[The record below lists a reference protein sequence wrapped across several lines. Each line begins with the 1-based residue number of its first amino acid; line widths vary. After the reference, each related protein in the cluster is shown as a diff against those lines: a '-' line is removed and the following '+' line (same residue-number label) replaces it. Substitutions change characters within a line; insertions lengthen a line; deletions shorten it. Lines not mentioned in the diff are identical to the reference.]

1 MDRTKAYKHF
11 HALLEELGIRE
22 RKADILSGYGVES
35 TTQLTDDQL
44 VQLIGRLE
52 EQKRSIEENAVRLHR
67 SRVLRLLTDMGVYYV
82 IPGEPKEACWRRV
95 NDFLSSPRIAGKVL
109 YRMSSIELTALEGKL
124 RSLRSKGYVYPRTA
138 EPTESPESPIVV
150 VLNPGSSG
158 PVN

>member
-1 MDRTKAYKHF
+1 MDRIKACKHF
-11 HALLEELGIRE
+11 HALLGELGIRE
-22 RKADILSGYGVES
+22 RKGDILSGYGVES

-82 IPGEPKEACWRRV
+82 TPGEPKEECWRRV

-109 YRMSSIELTALEGKL
+109 YRMGSVELTALEGKL
-124 RSLRSKGYVYPRTA
+124 RAMRDKGYIYRRDT
-138 EPTESPESPIVV
+138 EPTENPAPPIVV
-150 VLNPGSSG
+150 VVNSDAFG